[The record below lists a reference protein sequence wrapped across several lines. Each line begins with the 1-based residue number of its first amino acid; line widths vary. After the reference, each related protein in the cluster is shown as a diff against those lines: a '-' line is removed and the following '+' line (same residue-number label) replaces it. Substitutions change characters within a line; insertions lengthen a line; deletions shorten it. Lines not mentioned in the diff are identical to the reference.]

1 MDRAGRREEPGLTVA
16 RNLEFERVSPTQR
29 PVKAPAGR
37 QRPPR
42 HTAFQQPRLIIMG
55 GLLLLAGAD
64 YAGTYT
70 GAVTHIGQGNVI
82 YSAAAGL
89 TTLALWALL
98 PGYTTEQRRASRL
111 ARPAM
116 YAGMLALHTLA
127 AAVAWTPWHNPT
139 ALAVLDAA
147 GTVAV
152 VAVMTLV
159 SVYAWWCRVAPL
171 AEGS

>member
-1 MDRAGRREEPGLTVA
+1 MTVA
-16 RNLEFERVSPTQR
+16 RKLEFEKVSPTQR

-42 HTAFQQPRLIIMG
+42 HPAFRQPRAALMG
-55 GLLLLAGAD
+55 GLVLLAGAD
-64 YAGTYT
+64 YAATYT
-70 GAVTHIGQGNVI
+70 GSATHTGPGNVL

-98 PGYTTEQRRASRL
+98 PGYTPEQRRASRL

-127 AAVAWTPWHNPT
+127 AAVAWTPWRNPT
-139 ALAVLDAA
+139 ALAVLNAV

-152 VAVMTLV
+152 VAVMVLV
-159 SVYAWWCRVAPL
+159 WVYAWWCRVAPL
-171 AEGS
+171 VGES